1 MGFSHSA
8 WNRFDSFRTD
18 TGWSDSDAALLFDF
32 DLRQTGRVNLILTIP
47 KGDIQDVAR
56 QRLFAMAQRHPD
68 LFDPKGHRLGRR
80 YTDSWI
86 RLHVSEPILSEAD
99 FINWDRDAACRRILD
114 WVAEFA
120 AHEFPAMNDAIVA
133 CFEEIDGNSGSC
145 PNRAY

>member
-1 MGFSHSA
+1 MGFSHSD

-56 QRLFAMAQRHPD
+56 QRLFAIAQRHPD
-68 LFDPKGHRLGRR
+68 LFDPKGHRLGGG

-99 FINWDRDAACRRILD
+99 FINWDG
-114 WVAEFA
+114 
-120 AHEFPAMNDAIVA
+120 IV
-133 CFEEIDGNSGSC
+133 E
-145 PNRAY
+145 